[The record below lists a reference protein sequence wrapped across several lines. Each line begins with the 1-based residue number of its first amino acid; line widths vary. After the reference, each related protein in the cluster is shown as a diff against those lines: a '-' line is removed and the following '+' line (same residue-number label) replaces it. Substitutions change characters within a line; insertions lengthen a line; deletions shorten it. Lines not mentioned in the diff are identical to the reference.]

1 MSQGSLPGWIQIDG
15 LLREWLLEDLGR
27 GDRATLAVVR
37 GRAEEPWGRA
47 TWVAKGEGVVAGLPI
62 AGRVFRLLDDRV
74 VWGTEVEEGAGCV
87 SGQVLATVSGP
98 LEALLSGERVA
109 LNLVMR
115 LSGVATLA
123 SQYVEQLTGLPVQ
136 LADTRKTIPGLRI
149 LEKYAAQVGGAV
161 NHRMGL
167 DDSVM
172 LKDNHLAA
180 AGGVMVAVELA
191 RSLSPYPLTIEVETE
206 SLSQV
211 QEAITAGVDI
221 VMLDN
226 MPLDLMREAVRMIR
240 SQAPRIKIEA
250 SGNVTLATVR
260 AIAETGVDYVST
272 SAPMTQSRWLDIS
285 MRVEA
290 GASRSQGMDGPDQLD
305 R

>member
-1 MSQGSLPGWIQIDG
+1 MAVGTLAGWLQIDG

-27 GDRATLAVVR
+27 GDRATLAVTR
-37 GRAEEPWGRA
+37 GVKAQFWGEA
-47 TWVAKGEGVVAGLPI
+47 VWVAKAAGVVAGLPI

-74 VWGTEVEEGAGCV
+74 VWSAAVEEGEVCQA
-87 SGQVLATVSGP
+87 GQVIARLSGP
-98 LEALLSGERVA
+98 LEAMLSGERVA

-115 LSGVATLA
+115 LSGIATLTR
-123 SQYVEQLTGLPVQ
+123 QYVDRLEGLSTR

-172 LKDNHLAA
+172 LKDNHLAV
-180 AGGVMVAVELA
+180 AGGVAVAVARA
-191 RSLSPYPLTIEVETE
+191 RSLSPYPLTIEVEVE
-206 SLSQV
+206 SLAQV
-211 QEAITAGVDI
+211 QDSIAAGVEI

-226 MPLDLMREAVRMIR
+226 MPLELMREAVKLIR
-240 SQAPRIKIEA
+240 SQAPQVKIEA
-250 SGNVTLATVR
+250 SGNVTLETVR
-260 AIAETGVDYVST
+260 AVAETGVDYVST

-285 MRVEA
+285 MRIESTSSA
-290 GASRSQGMDGPDQLD
+290 PL
-305 R
+305 